1 MLFPLN
7 SEKYSLTT
15 HDMKM
20 ACILDP
26 ANDVI
31 YIIYIYGYIERYC
44 LKHQIM
50 SDPMLRRVVFFRCTR
65 TSRTGRLNLEISHSF
80 F

>member
-1 MLFPLN
+1 
-7 SEKYSLTT
+7 
-15 HDMKM
+15 M

-31 YIIYIYGYIERYC
+31 YNIYIYGYIERYC

-50 SDPMLRRVVFFRCTR
+50 SDPMLRRVVF
-65 TSRTGRLNLEISHSF
+65 SVAHGQAAQGA
-80 F
+80 